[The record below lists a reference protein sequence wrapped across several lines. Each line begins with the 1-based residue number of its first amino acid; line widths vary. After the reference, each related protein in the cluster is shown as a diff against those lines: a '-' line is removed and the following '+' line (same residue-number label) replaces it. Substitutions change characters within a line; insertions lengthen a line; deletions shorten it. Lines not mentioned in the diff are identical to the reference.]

1 MLCEKCGVREART
14 IVTSCNGRECYELH
28 LCLQFR
34 NGVSTFSSAD
44 EQQKV
49 VASAMESAKQT
60 GLDEEGVSDTL
71 GIDGEEIRRIL
82 RGQGVSDLTIWQ
94 VIKNHLRMD

>member
-1 MLCEKCGVREART
+1 MLCQKCGVRPAQT
-14 IVTSCNGRECYELH
+14 LITSCNGRECYELH
-28 LCLQFR
+28 LCLQCQ
-34 NGVSTFSSAD
+34 NGVDAFPTPD

-71 GIDGEEIRRIL
+71 GIDVEEILRVL
-82 RGQGVSDLTIWQ
+82 RGEGVSDPTVWQ
-94 VIKNHLRMD
+94 VIKKHLRMD